1 MKLTLKNLSAIAAL
15 SFTLA
20 VCTGMSA
27 TLMYQEHLTLKPF
40 MAVEMLVDDL
50 AAESDAANFDFS

>member
-20 VCTGMSA
+20 FCTGMSA
-27 TLMYQEHLTLKPF
+27 TIMYQEHMALKPF
-40 MAVEMLVDDL
+40 MTVELTVDDL
-50 AAESDAANFDFS
+50 VAETNTENFNF

>member
-20 VCTGMSA
+20 FCTGMSA
-27 TLMYQEHLTLKPF
+27 TIMYQEHMALKPF
-40 MAVEMLVDDL
+40 MAVEMVVDDL
-50 AAESDAANFDFS
+50 AAEADTANIDFS

>member
-20 VCTGMSA
+20 FCTGMSA
-27 TLMYQEHLTLKPF
+27 TIMYQEHTALKPF
-40 MAVEMLVDDL
+40 MAVEMIADGLT
-50 AAESDAANFDFS
+50 AEADSATIDFS